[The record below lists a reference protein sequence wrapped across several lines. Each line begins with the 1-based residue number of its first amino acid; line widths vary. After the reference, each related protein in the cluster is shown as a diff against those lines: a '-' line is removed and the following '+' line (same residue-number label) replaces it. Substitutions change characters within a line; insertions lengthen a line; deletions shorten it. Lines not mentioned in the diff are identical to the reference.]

1 MRIVVV
7 GGTGHIGSRLVT
19 ALQDCNQDVV
29 VASPSS
35 GVNTI
40 TGEGLAEALG
50 WRSDCRGCVELSDVP
65 G

>member
-29 VASPSS
+29 VASPLLGCQHDHRR
-35 GVNTI
+35 GV
-40 TGEGLAEALG
+40 G
-50 WRSDCRGCVELSDVP
+50 
-65 G
+65 